1 MKSHGKYASSPTAL
15 PCAYAP
21 KQNGDALFVDMTSRA
36 RARYSLS
43 LRPAPESSVSHY
55 EQPQV
60 EQVHYVFELRFPG
73 EVLATSGKTL
83 DLILEWGPPYLV
95 GR

>member
-1 MKSHGKYASSPTAL
+1 MHREIVWQVCPRL
-15 PCAYAP
+15 PLCLARMLQ
-21 KQNGDALFVDMTSRA
+21 KHNGDALLVDMTSRA

-43 LRPAPESSVSHY
+43 LRLVPESSVSHY

-73 EVLATSGKTL
+73 GVLATSGKTL
-83 DLILEWGPPYLV
+83 GLILGWGPPV
-95 GR
+95 S

>member
-1 MKSHGKYASSPTAL
+1 MHREIVWLVCPRL
-15 PCAYAP
+15 PLCLARMLQ
-21 KQNGDALFVDMTSRA
+21 KQNGEALFVDMTSRA

-43 LRPAPESSVSHY
+43 LRLVPESSVSHY

-73 EVLATSGKTL
+73 EVLTTSGKTL
-83 DLILEWGPPYLV
+83 GLILGWGPSV
-95 GR
+95 S